1 MKSSAKLWSRWI
13 LIAFFILAG
22 TNHFLNP
29 KPYLAMMPAY
39 LPWPAGLVAWS
50 GVAEFLGGLGVLV
63 PALRGFAG
71 WGLIALL
78 VAVFPANLNAALH
91 GWPGYPIPPWILWA
105 RLPLQPVLIW
115 WVYRVCFR
123 DGPATSRP
131 AAK

>member
-50 GVAEFLGGLGVLV
+50 GVAEF
-63 PALRGFAG
+63 
-71 WGLIALL
+71 
-78 VAVFPANLNAALH
+78 PANLNAALH